1 VNQIALIALLSW
13 PVVSLVFFA
22 LLGPWRG
29 LIATYLGAYLLLSG
43 WTGIALSG
51 LPDYT
56 KYTAA
61 SLGALAGILIFDPRR
76 LADFRPR
83 WYDTI
88 AMTLCLSPG
97 VSVVANG
104 LAAWDGVN
112 AVSTATLTWGVP
124 YFVGRLYANR
134 PGADRELGLGLVV
147 AGALLMPLIAF
158 ELVSERSIHGIIYG
172 PVIQSGYKYGL
183 YRPVVMAS
191 NALEMGL
198 WSSLVAL
205 SAFTL
210 WCNGSIRKLAGL
222 PFNWW
227 AAAAG
232 LGGLLCHETAALG
245 LLGLGAFLISLTVG
259 RHRFGN
265 LPAWVAAGAVVLIA
279 PKLGGRASLSAL
291 MAIGGLIYLRDRRP
305 NLLIISAATLVPFYL
320 FIRISEV
327 VSRKAL
333 TGAIYGLLGA
343 ERGWSLEYRMIT
355 EEAMVK
361 HVMDR
366 PLLGWGTFAGRRGWA
381 SGVSIVDSYW
391 IIQFAKFGLIGL
403 AALYGLLVLP
413 MVLTTLRRP
422 VERWGDPRNAPA
434 AALVVGL
441 LIYTLDTLLNAYT
454 VLPIPLMLG
463 LVMALPAASGA
474 VGTSRRLASTAA
486 DRGLE
491 QVGRLVALGRAGE
504 AEAACRRLIA
514 VRELDPG
521 GHLPLADACDRLADL
536 LEALGRAVEAEPPRR
551 RALHLRAGLAA
562 ADPGDLDARSTLAGC
577 CERLARNLSGR
588 GRSGEAAEVRGLA
601 LEQRAALAAA
611 DPDALAP
618 YADALN
624 DLAWLLACPADPS
637 AREPRRAVAM
647 AEQAVRLAPGRKAYW
662 NTLGACYR
670 AAGEPGAAVAALRRS
685 LQLGPDDSGFD
696 AALLAPSLAELG
708 DLDGA
713 REALARL
720 DERLASLGPEAPP
733 SLVDL
738 RAEAEAVIQAPA
750 PAGSP

>member
-1 VNQIALIALLSW
+1 MVALLAW
-13 PVVSLVFFA
+13 PVVSLGLFA
-22 LLGPWRG
+22 ALGPWRG
-29 LIATYLGAYLLLSG
+29 VIATYLGAYLLLSG
-43 WTGIALSG
+43 SAGIVLIG

-61 SLGALAGILIFDPRR
+61 SLGALAGILIFDSQR
-76 LADFRPR
+76 LAAFRPR
-83 WYDTI
+83 WYDAI
-88 AMTLCLSPG
+88 AMILCLSPA
-97 VSVVANG
+97 VSIAVNG
-104 LAAWDGVN
+104 LERWVGVN
-112 AVSTATLTWGVP
+112 AVSTTTLTWGVP
-124 YFVGRLYANR
+124 YFVGRLYAGR
-134 PGADRELGLGLVV
+134 PGADRDLALGLTV
-147 AGALLMPLIAF
+147 AGALFMPLLAF
-158 ELVSERSIHGIIYG
+158 EVVTGRSIHGILYG
-172 PVIQSGYKYGL
+172 MAINNGYKYGL
-183 YRPVVMAS
+183 YRPVVMAT

-210 WCNGSIRKLAGL
+210 WCSGSARQLAGL
-222 PFNWW
+222 PFTWW

-245 LLGLGAFLISLTVG
+245 LLGLGMFLVSLTVG
-259 RHRFGN
+259 RDRFGN
-265 LPAWVAAGAVVLIA
+265 LPAWVAVGAVVLVA
-279 PKLGGRASLSAL
+279 PKIGGRASLTAL
-291 MAIGGLIYLRDRRP
+291 MAIGGALYLRDRRP
-305 NLLIISAATLVPFYL
+305 NLLIISAAMLVPFYL
-320 FIRISEV
+320 LLRISEA
-327 VSRKAL
+327 VSRQTL
-333 TGAIYGLLGA
+333 TGAIYGLLGT
-343 ERGWSLEYRMIT
+343 ERGRSLEFRIIT
-355 EEAMVK
+355 EESMVR
-361 HVMDR
+361 HVMQR
-366 PLLGWGTFAGRRGWA
+366 PLFGWGTFAGNRGWA
-381 SGVSIVDSYW
+381 SDVVIVDSYW
-391 IIQFAKFGLIGL
+391 IIHFAKFGLIGL
-403 AALYGLLVLP
+403 VALYGLL
-413 MVLTTLRRP
+413 MVPVIVTTLRRP
-422 VERWGDPRNAPA
+422 VEQWNDLRNAPA
-434 AALVVGL
+434 AALAIGV
-441 LIYTLDTLLNAYT
+441 LIYTLDSLLNAY
-454 VLPIPLMLG
+454 VMLPIPLMLG
-463 LVMALPAASGA
+463 LVIAVPAASGA
-474 VGTSRRLASTAA
+474 VGVSRRHSSTAA

-491 QVGRLVALGRAGE
+491 QVERLVTLGRASE

-536 LEALGRAVEAEPPRR
+536 LEALGRPIEAEPLRR

-562 ADPGDLDARSTLAGC
+562 ADPGDLEARSSLAGC
-577 CERLARNLSGR
+577 CERLARNLSSR
-588 GRSGEAAEVRGLA
+588 GRSAEAAELRGLA

-685 LQLGPDDSGFD
+685 LRLGPDDSGFD

-720 DERLASLGPEAPP
+720 DERLANLGPEAPP

-738 RAEAEAVIQAPA
+738 RAEAEAIIQSPT
-750 PAGSP
+750 PAGST